1 MTKSAKKHFSPIAI
15 LVIIVIGVIFGEII
29 TYLTKDIAA
38 LNWLNIGYTFGLQS
52 PLVLDLSVISLTLG
66 FALHINVAVLL
77 GILISS
83 LFYRFVF

>member
-1 MTKSAKKHFSPIAI
+1 MAKGMKKRFSVISV
-15 LVIIVIGVIFGEII
+15 LLIIVIGVVFGEII
-29 TYLTKDIAA
+29 TYLTRDIAA

>member
-1 MTKSAKKHFSPIAI
+1 MTKITKKRFSPIAI
-15 LVIIVIGVIFGEII
+15 LLIIVIGVVFGEII

>member
-1 MTKSAKKHFSPIAI
+1 MTKGIKKHFSPVAI
-15 LVIIVIGVIFGEII
+15 LLIIVIGVIFGEII

>member
-1 MTKSAKKHFSPIAI
+1 MTKGVKKHFSLIAI
-15 LVIIVIGVIFGEII
+15 LLIIVIGVVFGEII

-38 LNWLNIGYTFGLQS
+38 LNWINVGYTFGLQS

-77 GILISS
+77 GILIAS

>member
-1 MTKSAKKHFSPIAI
+1 MAKGTKHHFSAIAI
-15 LVIIVIGVIFGEII
+15 LLIIVVGVIFGEII

-77 GILISS
+77 GILIAS

>member
-1 MTKSAKKHFSPIAI
+1 MTKITKKRFSPIAI
-15 LVIIVIGVIFGEII
+15 LLIIVIGVVFGEII

-52 PLVLDLSVISLTLG
+52 PLVLDLSVLSLTFG
-66 FALHINVAVLL
+66 FAIHINLAVLL